1 MRRKGKGDI
10 SMSLADKE
18 YYRIQ
23 FNKRLKK
30 LAEGEKDNGRY
41 GQFVIEEVD
50 KMVETEQERVKETG
64 RY

>member
-1 MRRKGKGDI
+1 
-10 SMSLADKE
+10 MSLADKE